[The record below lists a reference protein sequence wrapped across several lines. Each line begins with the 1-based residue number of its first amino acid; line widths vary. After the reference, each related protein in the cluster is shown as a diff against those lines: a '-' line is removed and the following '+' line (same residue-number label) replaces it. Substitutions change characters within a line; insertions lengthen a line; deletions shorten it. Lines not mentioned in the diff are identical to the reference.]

1 MFALFVCE
9 STSAIPSLR
18 RSIINSGLIQ
28 FQVPSSC
35 PVTYIEHVVVNTS
48 ITVHGKRG
56 DVEIQL
62 CSPQHT
68 NSVLLPKR
76 RSDYSSKDISRWP
89 FMTVA
94 SWGEDPRGVWSVTIQ
109 SDGELTATEME
120 LLVFGTADTPVAMKR
135 ILRDQCHPECRGGC
149 AQEGA
154 EFCDDCLHYRVN
166 SSRECVEECPAGT
179 YAKHDVCWSCDPVC
193 LTCTGPGVS
202 SCSTCSPDT
211 RTVKGQCLADE
222 DQVDQ
227 ATTPSEDSQP
237 PLTSLVVASEAQQ
250 TESTSRGPLSPI
262 TLSSMS
268 SAVTPDSASSAVT
281 PDSASSAVTP
291 DSVSSAVT
299 HDSASLVVASKAQQ
313 TESASPGVKTLD
325 TTATDSQNSY
335 STVIGVVIGCVAG
348 GTCVL
353 TIVVVTGAL
362 IGAIMC
368 TKYRRRWQAV
378 PIGGTNSIRYSSIA
392 AQEVELYAL

>member
-18 RSIINSGLIQ
+18 RSISNSGLIQ

-76 RSDYSSKDISRWP
+76 RSDYSTKDISRWP

-94 SWGEDPRGVWSVTIQ
+94 SWGEDPRGVWSVIIQ
-109 SDGELTATEME
+109 SNGELMATEME
-120 LLVFGTADTPVAMKR
+120 LLVFDTADTPVSVR
-135 ILRDQCHPECRGGC
+135 HIPSQCHPECCGVC

-179 YAKHDVCWSCDPVC
+179 YAEHDVCWSCDPVC
-193 LTCTGPGVS
+193 LTCTGPGAT

-211 RTVKGQCLADE
+211 RMVKGQCLADE

-335 STVIGVVIGCVAG
+335 STVIGVVIGFVAG
-348 GTCVL
+348 GTYVL
-353 TIVVVTGAL
+353 TIVVITGAL

-368 TKYRRRWQAV
+368 TKHRRRWQTGA
-378 PIGGTNSIRYSSIA
+378 IGSMNSIRYSSVA
-392 AQEVELYAL
+392 GNEVELHTL

>member
-1 MFALFVCE
+1 M
-9 STSAIPSLR
+9 
-18 RSIINSGLIQ
+18 
-28 FQVPSSC
+28 
-35 PVTYIEHVVVNTS
+35 TYIEHVVVNTS

-179 YAKHDVCWSCDPVC
+179 YAEHDVCWSCDPVC
-193 LTCTGPGVS
+193 LTCTGPGAT

-211 RTVKGQCLADE
+211 RLVKGQCLADE

-227 ATTPSEDSQP
+227 ATTPSEDTQP

-250 TESTSRGPLSPI
+250 TES
-262 TLSSMS
+262 
-268 SAVTPDSASSAVT
+268 
-281 PDSASSAVTP
+281 
-291 DSVSSAVT
+291 
-299 HDSASLVVASKAQQ
+299 
-313 TESASPGVKTLD
+313 ASPGGKALD
-325 TTATDSQNSY
+325 TMPTDSQNSY
-335 STVIGVVIGCVAG
+335 STVIGVGIGCVAG

-368 TKYRRRWQAV
+368 TKHQRRRQTGA
-378 PIGGTNSIRYSSIA
+378 IGGMNSIRYSPVVGK
-392 AQEVELYAL
+392 EVEV